1 MAVIKEMKL
10 RENKKVFNDK
20 DNIFT
25 SNCTQNTIADLVQ
38 FNLVNLENITD
49 LKSILIRFLVLKKL
63 PFSIKLN
70 TIKFPFKLVQK

>member
-25 SNCTQNTIADLVQ
+25 SNCTPNTIADLVQ
-38 FNLVNLENITD
+38 FNLVNLEYITD
-49 LKSILIRFLVLKKL
+49 L
-63 PFSIKLN
+63 
-70 TIKFPFKLVQK
+70 